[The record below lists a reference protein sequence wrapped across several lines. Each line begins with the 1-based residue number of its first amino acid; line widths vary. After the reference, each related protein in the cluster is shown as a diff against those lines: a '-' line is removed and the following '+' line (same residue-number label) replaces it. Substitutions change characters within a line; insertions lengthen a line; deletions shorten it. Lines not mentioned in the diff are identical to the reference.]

1 VAPPGTRAGGVARWT
16 AGRYPDGT
24 VCALLQT
31 TTWTIGGARTV
42 AREGAKNLAE
52 FCTAVETIQDVVDR
66 LTAIRDASAEDLRQ
80 PEIDGISCFSRLCCT
95 ITQNI
100 LETVEGKREK
110 RKFRGPHFLTL
121 LDLEFARRYLA
132 AIQKYATGVADVPR
146 CWAVLF
152 DHRDE
157 QTVKHPNFAAGVNAH
172 VNFDLTFALL
182 ETWKSYPPTED
193 RRHD

>member
-1 VAPPGTRAGGVARWT
+1 
-16 AGRYPDGT
+16 
-24 VCALLQT
+24 
-31 TTWTIGGARTV
+31 
-42 AREGAKNLAE
+42 
-52 FCTAVETIQDVVDR
+52 
-66 LTAIRDASAEDLRQ
+66 
-80 PEIDGISCFSRLCCT
+80 
-95 ITQNI
+95 
-100 LETVEGKREK
+100 
-110 RKFRGPHFLTL
+110 
-121 LDLEFARRYLA
+121 
-132 AIQKYATGVADVPR
+132 VPR